1 MLVTLVVYSGL
12 VDPYWQ
18 YDLSS
23 SDYLSIQAVGY
34 SPDCIPS
41 RLYYKGFLVV
51 DAGGVERLIVGVDV
65 ESVRLQNLLFQ
76 TMPSNTIPSR
86 LQRRVSNEIGSVY
99 ADCPG
104 GLAGKRKRR
113 GAPLYKPALWNNN
126 AFTRRNNNC
135 YNYGN
140 DKITNTFAQP
150 GRGGPGGL
158 IFNQL
163 AGAAVRNAAV
173 RDGLVV
179 LNPHPGVG
187 DPVPGAPVG
196 LEHLVALFVDPG
208 Q

>member
-51 DAGGVERLIVGVDV
+51 DAGGVELLIVGVDV

-86 LQRRVSNEIGSVY
+86 LQRRVSNEIDSVY
-99 ADCPG
+99 ADCHG

-113 GAPLYKPALWNNN
+113 GAPLYNPALWNNN
-126 AFTRRNNNC
+126 AF
-135 YNYGN
+135 Y
-140 DKITNTFAQP
+140 
-150 GRGGPGGL
+150 
-158 IFNQL
+158 
-163 AGAAVRNAAV
+163 
-173 RDGLVV
+173 
-179 LNPHPGVG
+179 
-187 DPVPGAPVG
+187 
-196 LEHLVALFVDPG
+196 
-208 Q
+208 